1 MKLVRFGPKG
11 QERPGLVDDN
21 GTIRDAS
28 SLVADF
34 SPETVSFELIE
45 TLRKADLSKLP
56 EVPGDTRIGSPLSRI
71 GHFLAVG
78 LNFADHAAETGAAIP
93 SEPLIF
99 SKAPSCLNGPNDDII
114 QPRGSVKLDYEVE
127 LAVVIGKRCDYVSE
141 ADALSHVLGYALCN
155 DVSERDYQKER
166 GGQWLKGKS
175 APTFGPLGPWIVTA
189 DEIPDPQA
197 LEMFLNLND
206 ERSQTGNTDT
216 MIFSVAKVISYLSE
230 FMALEPGD
238 VITTGTPPGVGAGKK
253 PPVFLEV
260 GDRLHLGIEKLGE
273 QRSRIVARDQA

>member
-45 TLRKADLSKLP
+45 TLRKADLSALP
-56 EVPGDTRIGSPLSRI
+56 EVAGDTRIGSPLSRI

-114 QPRGSVKLDYEVE
+114 QPSGSVKLDYEVE